1 MVHHAAHAAVHFGL
15 FVAGAAVGAVAA
27 FFAGDH
33 LGRGGNNNNN
43 NKKKNDDG
51 GGDCN
56 ERKMDDD
63 DEQTRERSS
72 GQSWGKTAIDV
83 VHMAATVA
91 AFTNKTAG
99 WCD

>member
-27 FFAGDH
+27 FFAGGH
-33 LGRGGNNNNN
+33 HGRGGSNTN
-43 NKKKNDDG
+43 NKKKKNDG
-51 GGDCN
+51 GGGCN

-63 DEQTRERSS
+63 DEQKGERSS
-72 GQSWGKTAIDV
+72 GQPWGKTAIDV

-91 AFTNKTAG
+91 AFTNKTAE